1 MTQALS
7 KQEAHQAQ
15 HKKYVLSSWS
25 AQAGLMAPVVVR
37 GEGRFFYDEDEHRYL
52 DLSAGLVSTNL
63 GHGHPAVV
71 KAIQE
76 QAAKLCYSPT
86 GFFQDKR
93 AELAE
98 ALSKLSPWSTNGHT
112 EGARVFFTSGG
123 AEANDDAVRIA
134 RALTGRF
141 KILAAYRSYHGS
153 TGVSMQLTGED
164 RRFGNEPAMAPG
176 IVHFWSPY
184 PYRSPFYTQDPA
196 VETARALE
204 HLERTLMHENPRNIA
219 AVLVEP
225 IVGSNGVIIYPEGY
239 LEGLRRLT
247 QQHGILLIFDE
258 VMTGFYRSGET
269 FASQTFK
276 VTPDIITFAKGVTS
290 AYIPLGGVM
299 MREGLAQYFDTKALP
314 VGHTYAGH
322 PLCVATGLAAVQAYQ
337 DDGIRDQ
344 VHQLEGWLREGLK
357 QLESRH
363 PHVGEARGIGGFW
376 ALEFVKDKDTR
387 EPLVPWHGDGIGVM
401 KNLFA
406 ELKKRGVYSFGKFNI
421 AMVTPP
427 LNITRGELDF
437 GLEALDGAIGAL
449 EAGI

>member
-7 KQEAHQAQ
+7 KQAAHQAQ
-15 HKKYVLSSWS
+15 HKKFVLSSWS
-25 AQAGLMAPVVVR
+25 AQGALMAPVVVR
-37 GEGRFFYDEDEHRYL
+37 GEGRFFYDEDDTRYL

-63 GHGHPAVV
+63 GHSHPAVV

-98 ALSKLSPWSTNGHT
+98 TLSKLSPWGNG

-123 AEANDDAVRIA
+123 AEANDDAIRIA

-141 KILAAYRSYHGS
+141 KVLAAYRSYHGS

-164 RRFGNEPAMAPG
+164 RRFGNDPAIAPG
-176 IVHFWSPY
+176 IVHFWAPY

-196 VETARALE
+196 EETARALE
-204 HLERTLMHENPRNIA
+204 HLERTLLHENPRNIA
-219 AVLVEP
+219 AIILEP
-225 IVGSNGVIIYPEGY
+225 IVGSNGVIIYPKGY
-239 LEGLRRLT
+239 LEGVRRIT

-258 VMTGFYRSGET
+258 VMTGFYRTGEP
-269 FASQTFK
+269 FASHLFN
-276 VTPDIITFAKGVTS
+276 VTPDMMTFAKGVTS
-290 AYIPLGGVM
+290 AYIPLGGVIV
-299 MREGLAQYFDTKALP
+299 REGLAQYFDTRALP

-337 DDGIRDQ
+337 DDGIQ
-344 VHQLEGWLREGLK
+344 EHVQQLEGWMMEGLK
-357 QLESRH
+357 ELEARH
-363 PHVGEARGIGGFW
+363 PLLGEARGIGAFW

-387 EPLVPWHGDGIGVM
+387 EPLVPWHGDGMGVM
-401 KNLFA
+401 KNLYA
-406 ELKKRGVYSFGKFNI
+406 ELKKRGVYTFGKYNI

-437 GLEALDGAIGAL
+437 GLEALDASISAL
-449 EAGI
+449 EAGV